1 MRSSPPAFRPSFDA
15 GSRGSTFA
23 AANAALNPSF
33 LISVLS
39 VPATTITFQF
49 SDGQPAQTHV
59 AAAGESVLDVA
70 LNNGIQLQHNCGGVC
85 GCSTCHIYVN
95 AGGDNL
101 PEISDKEEDFIDR
114 AENPR
119 INSRLACQ
127 CVVEPD
133 MQLVVS
139 IPPQHF
145 LGH

>member
-1 MRSSPPAFRPSFDA
+1 MSGLLPAFRPNFDA
-15 GSRGSTFA
+15 RAGQSTFA
-23 AANAALNPSF
+23 AANAVSF
-33 LISVLS
+33 FAFSYLVLS
-39 VPATTITFQF
+39 VPATTITFQL

-59 AAAGESVLDVA
+59 AAPGESVLDVA

-85 GCSTCHIYVN
+85 GCSTCHVYIN
-95 AGGDNL
+95 SGGDDL

-127 CVVEPD
+127 CVVEAN
-133 MQLVVS
+133 MQLVVTV
-139 IPPQHF
+139 PPQHF

>member
-1 MRSSPPAFRPSFDA
+1 MRSSRPAFRRSFDA
-15 GSRGSTFA
+15 GGGGSTFA
-23 AANAALNPSF
+23 SANTAYSSTYQF
-33 LISVLS
+33 LVLS
-39 VPATTITFQF
+39 VSATTITFQF

-85 GCSTCHIYVN
+85 GCSTCHVYIN
-95 AGGDNL
+95 KGGDDL

-127 CVVEPD
+127 CVVERD
-133 MQLVVS
+133 MQLVVT

>member
-1 MRSSPPAFRPSFDA
+1 MFFS
-15 GSRGSTFA
+15 
-23 AANAALNPSF
+23 SF
-33 LISVLS
+33 LILVLS
-39 VPATTITFQF
+39 VPATTITFQL

-59 AAAGESVLDVA
+59 AAPGESVLDVA

-85 GCSTCHIYVN
+85 GCSTCHVYIN
-95 AGGDNL
+95 SGGDDL

-127 CVVEPD
+127 CVVEAN
-133 MQLVVS
+133 MQLVITV
-139 IPPQHF
+139 PPQHF

>member
-1 MRSSPPAFRPSFDA
+1 VWCARL
-15 GSRGSTFA
+15 
-23 AANAALNPSF
+23 ALPNF
-33 LISVLS
+33 VLS
-39 VPATTITFQF
+39 TGSLGPTTILQPSTIIFQF
-49 SDGQPAQTHV
+49 QDGQPAQTHV
-59 AAAGESVLDVA
+59 AASGESVLDVA

-95 AGGDNL
+95 KGMDEL

-114 AENPR
+114 AISPR

-127 CVVEPD
+127 CVLPNE
-133 MQLVVS
+133 QLEVVVT